1 MDGAGAGP
9 RGGHSS
15 ALSSKTPTRVM
26 GQAWGGG
33 GHAFGNTCFYS
44 RLCVDPMTRRN
55 KWSRMLLRTPGGG
68 GWLPTPPLGWL
79 GAHAYSSSLH
89 WSHQPS
95 SGTQG
100 PQPRPLSLGCWVAG
114 AELCGPPKWGLSQ
127 RLAPS
132 PAPPTSLTPCL
143 SGSSCPVPPTRP
155 WWAAGPPGA
164 RVDCRSCFR
173 KQRGLP
179 PNCRGGNRKAATGL
193 PFANKKAGVRPS
205 SQVFISKKA
214 KKKKKKKIPS
224 FCLSATFA
232 E

>member
-79 GAHAYSSSLH
+79 GAWGHHKGASCGSWRGEVGGGVKRRKSQFLE
-89 WSHQPS
+89 PKE
-95 SGTQG
+95 GAVA
-100 PQPRPLSLGCWVAG
+100 PRF
-114 AELCGPPKWGLSQ
+114 K
-127 RLAPS
+127 
-132 PAPPTSLTPCL
+132 
-143 SGSSCPVPPTRP
+143 GSVN
-155 WWAAGPPGA
+155 W
-164 RVDCRSCFR
+164 F
-173 KQRGLP
+173 
-179 PNCRGGNRKAATGL
+179 
-193 PFANKKAGVRPS
+193 
-205 SQVFISKKA
+205 
-214 KKKKKKKIPS
+214 
-224 FCLSATFA
+224 
-232 E
+232 

>member
-127 RLAPS
+127 RLAPT
-132 PAPPTSLTPCL
+132 PAPPSPRGTDSQAHRACGAQPHSHPVAQTWAGLGAPSAEGGQVSHSVLGPLEQRTVRLNSL
-143 SGSSCPVPPTRP
+143 
-155 WWAAGPPGA
+155 
-164 RVDCRSCFR
+164 
-173 KQRGLP
+173 KQ
-179 PNCRGGNRKAATGL
+179 
-193 PFANKKAGVRPS
+193 
-205 SQVFISKKA
+205 QH
-214 KKKKKKKIPS
+214 
-224 FCLSATFA
+224 
-232 E
+232 